1 MSIQTLLSGHTSEE
15 TAYIVDDYP
24 YGFRLRCKIRYWIE
38 TSPKKG
44 SRFCSQTTNPKAIG
58 ERWNKAKKGNY
69 YDLIA
74 MYINHEGY
82 VKQSSLN
89 IEYGTAEGLA
99 QFVHEF
105 GEVLTSEYEIER
117 IRYATF
123 IYKSRE
129 KMHQL
134 ALAFCES
141 GNIYDVPGDK
151 RSSVLFEASK
161 QASEELGFDL
171 KSLIMQSR

>member
-15 TAYIVDDYP
+15 TAYVVDDYP

-58 ERWNKAKKGNY
+58 EKWNKAKKGVY
-69 YDLIA
+69 SDIIA
-74 MYINHEGY
+74 MYLNEDNH
-82 VKQSSLN
+82 VKYNCLRV
-89 IEYGTAEGLA
+89 EYGTAEELSK
-99 QFVHEF
+99 FVHNF
-105 GEVLTSEYEIER
+105 GEVLTSAYDLGQIER
-117 IRYATF
+117 AGF
-123 IYKSRE
+123 IYKTRE

-151 RSSVLFEASK
+151 RSSVMFQASK
-161 QASEELGFDL
+161 LASEELGLDL
-171 KSLIMQSR
+171 KTMIMRG